1 MQDILSLLNDYCAS
15 HSTVGDPL
23 LNEIERQTHL
33 STTAPRMLSGQLQGS
48 LLSMISKIKAPKNIL
63 EIGTFTGYSAIC
75 LAEGLTSDGKL
86 ITIEYDDEHSHLA
99 QTFFDESQYKDK
111 IELKTGD
118 AKTIIPNLDVMF
130 DLVFID
136 ADKEAYSQYFDLI
149 IDKCHKGALILAD
162 NVLWSG
168 KILDVKKDKKTQ
180 QLDEFNKKVANDDR
194 VENVILP
201 IRDGINLIRVK
212 G

>member
-15 HSTVGDPL
+15 HSTLNDPL
-23 LNEIERQTHL
+23 LDKIERQTHL

-48 LLSMISKIKAPKNIL
+48 LLSMISKIKSPKYIL

-75 LAEGLTSDGKL
+75 LSEGLTPDGKL
-86 ITIEYDDEHSHLA
+86 ITIEYDEEHSHLA
-99 QTFFDESQYKDK
+99 KTFFDESQNKDK

-118 AKTIIPNLDVMF
+118 AKDIILKLEYTF

-136 ADKEAYSQYFDLI
+136 ADKEAYSQYFDMVI
-149 IDKCHKGALILAD
+149 NKCNKGALILAD

-168 KILDVKKDKKTQ
+168 KILDAKKDKKTQ
-180 QLDEFNKKVANDDR
+180 QLDDFNKKIANDLR

-201 IRDGINLIRVK
+201 IRDGINLIRVL
-212 G
+212 

>member
-1 MQDILSLLNDYCAS
+1 MQDILSQLNEYCET
-15 HSTVGDPL
+15 HST
-23 LNEIERQTHL
+23 LNEPILHKIERQTHL
-33 STTAPRMLSGQLQGS
+33 NTTAPRMLSGQLQGS
-48 LLSMISKIKAPKNIL
+48 LLSMISKIKSPKFIL

-75 LAEGLTSDGKL
+75 LAEGLVTNGKL
-86 ITIEYDDEHSHLA
+86 ITIEYDEEHSHLA
-99 QTFFDESQYKDK
+99 QSFFDESQYKDK

-118 AKTIIPNLDVMF
+118 AKDIIPLLNNMF

-149 IDKCHKGALILAD
+149 INKCNPGALILAD

-168 KILDVKKDKKTQ
+168 KILDTKKDKKTQ
-180 QLDEFNKKVANDDR
+180 QLDDFNKKISNDSR

-201 IRDGINLIRVK
+201 IRDGINLIRK
-212 G
+212 I

>member
-1 MQDILSLLNDYCAS
+1 MQDLLSLLNDYCAI
-15 HSTVGDPL
+15 HSTVSDPL
-23 LNEIERQTHL
+23 LDKIERQTHL
-33 STTAPRMLSGQLQGS
+33 STTAPRMLSGELQGS
-48 LLSMISKIKAPKNIL
+48 LLSMISKIKSPKYVL

-75 LAEGLTSDGKL
+75 LAEGLKDDGKL
-86 ITIEYDDEHSHLA
+86 ITIEYDEEHSHLA
-99 QTFFDESQYKDK
+99 KSFFDESQYKNK

-118 AKTIIPNLDVMF
+118 AKVIIPQLSYMF

-168 KILDVKKDKKTQ
+168 KILDIKKDKKTQ
-180 QLDEFNKKVANDDR
+180 QLDDFNKKIAIDPR

-201 IRDGINLIRVK
+201 IRDGINLIRVI
-212 G
+212 